1 MISLLIFV
9 ACCWQACPRS
19 LPIISLSS
27 CAFAVSLLP
36 YTVLCINVIVTTFC
50 QKLSSFYTF
59 VSCNDEI
66 QRFEK
71 QRLIKF
77 VPFTYI
83 FFFSLPHKQTKTKDF
98 IYCFPKHTY
107 YKTLQ
112 RLELSSLSLITS
124 FVSQFSSIFLL
135 FLCVFWTN
143 YIIYC
148 IYVCLVV
155 VQ

>member
-1 MISLLIFV
+1 MMMKIVMMMIIWTGCNVMISLLIFV

-36 YTVLCINVIVTTFC
+36 YTVLCINVIVTTLC
-50 QKLSSFYTF
+50 QKLSPFYTF

-71 QRLIKF
+71 QKLIKF

-83 FFFSLPHKQTKTKDF
+83 FFSLPHKQTKTKDF

-107 YKTLQ
+107 YNIATLGTVQ
-112 RLELSSLSLITS
+112 S
-124 FVSQFSSIFLL
+124 FADYVFCFTIFNY
-135 FLCVFWTN
+135 FPAISLCVLN
-143 YIIYC
+143 
-148 IYVCLVV
+148 
-155 VQ
+155 